1 MNVRIQLSDEAYK
14 ALMNGNG
21 RLEGSLGLVSPTEGN
36 FNAYRRNASK
46 PGNKYIKLPHG
57 RASVG
62 DSHVRLTL
70 RIALNETLNFLNK
83 QRALNQLSLDDA
95 EAATLN
101 KLESDPYFDGTHT
114 QLLFEQAIQT
124 LPEKQRI
131 VFNLK
136 YFQEMKYED
145 MSDILGTSIGAL
157 KASYH
162 HAVKKIEEFLSQH
175 D

>member
-1 MNVRIQLSDEAYK
+1 MNVKIQISDEAYK

-70 RIALNETLNFLNK
+70 RIALDEADITPADVLIDESHGGQL
-83 QRALNQLSLDDA
+83 QRLPPQRV
-95 EAATLN
+95 EARQQV
-101 KLESDPYFDGTHT
+101 H
-114 QLLFEQAIQT
+114 QT
-124 LPEKQRI
+124 APRTGQCGR
-131 VFNLK
+131 
-136 YFQEMKYED
+136 QPRAAHPAHR
-145 MSDILGTSIGAL
+145 SGRGG
-157 KASYH
+157 H
-162 HAVKKIEEFLSQH
+162 HAGRRAHRREPPGERLRGSGV
-175 D
+175 